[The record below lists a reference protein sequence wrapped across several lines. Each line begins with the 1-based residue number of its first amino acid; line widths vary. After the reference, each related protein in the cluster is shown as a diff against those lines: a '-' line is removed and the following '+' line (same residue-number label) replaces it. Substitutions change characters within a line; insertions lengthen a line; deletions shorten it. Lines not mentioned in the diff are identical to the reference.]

1 MAFEFFCLVAFAV
14 VSASPARADGAKAG
28 ISVSDAGDLL
38 LTPVGG
44 YLLDSVCI
52 SVCMYV

>member
-52 SVCMYV
+52 SVCI